1 MKVLGLL
8 AFGVLTTTS
17 MWVYWT
23 LHTGPFRPFQDAL
36 AAAFP
41 HSSPRVDGGQQK
53 MHKGTPRIL
62 RVVMRVD
69 FDPTADSAR
78 GEKVVDSVEQIAGQ
92 YLDLSG
98 VRGAGSRFL
107 FQGVPEKD
115 VRQKEFTRHL
125 PAAPVLGKSAAD
137 RPKSQGSPTAKS
149 RRNRKRLPVQNLP
162 DRNLRSSRLQ
172 VWPCALN

>member
-1 MKVLGLL
+1 MGEDFWSGEDWNSRATKRPERRISGRGMVLAML

-23 LHTGPFRPFQDAL
+23 LHTGPFRPFQDAI

-41 HSSPRVDGGQQK
+41 HSSPRVDGGQRK

-69 FDPTADSAR
+69 FDPTTDAAR
-78 GEKVVDSVEQIAGQ
+78 GEQVVDSVEQIAGQ
-92 YLDLSG
+92 YLDLSTYEDLEL
-98 VRGAGSRFL
+98 FL

-115 VRQKEFTRHL
+115 VRQQEFTRHL
-125 PAAPVLGKSAAD
+125 RSAAVSE
-137 RPKSQGSPTAKS
+137 RSAAVSGKPEKSSQSADP
-149 RRNRKRLPVQNLP
+149 
-162 DRNLRSSRLQ
+162 
-172 VWPCALN
+172 

>member
-1 MKVLGLL
+1 MSDEFWTSEEWDSRATKRAERRISGRGMVLGML

-69 FDPTADSAR
+69 FDPTADAAR
-78 GEKVVDSVEQIAGQ
+78 GEKVVDSIEQIAGR
-92 YLDLSG
+92 YLDLSTYDELE
-98 VRGAGSRFL
+98 VYL
-107 FQGVPEKD
+107 FEGVPEKD
-115 VRQKEFTRHL
+115 VRQQEFTRHL
-125 PAAPVLGKSAAD
+125 GSAAVSEKAHAASG
-137 RPKSQGSPTAKS
+137 RPEKSSQSA
-149 RRNRKRLPVQNLP
+149 
-162 DRNLRSSRLQ
+162 
-172 VWPCALN
+172 